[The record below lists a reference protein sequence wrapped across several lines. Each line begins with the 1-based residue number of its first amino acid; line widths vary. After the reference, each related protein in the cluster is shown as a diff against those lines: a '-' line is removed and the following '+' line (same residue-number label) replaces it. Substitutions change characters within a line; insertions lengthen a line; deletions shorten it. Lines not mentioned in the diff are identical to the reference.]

1 MTTHSARFI
10 ERPHTRT
17 GWWAVWLMVTF
28 VAMFI
33 INASV
38 FMAFPSLGDGTWRQ
52 TVLPF
57 YGILMLLCGLV
68 SGALGLVAITYQHD
82 RSWLNWLTILPMAW
96 VIFMLLGELLLPL
109 IFPELAH

>member
-17 GWWAVWLMVTF
+17 GWWAVWLMVAF
-28 VAMFI
+28 LAMFLV
-33 INASV
+33 NAFV
-38 FMAFPSLGDGTWRQ
+38 FMAFPSLGDGAWRQ

-57 YGILMLLCGLV
+57 YGIAMLLCGLV
-68 SGALGLVAITYQHD
+68 SGAIGLVAITYQHD
-82 RSWLNWLTILPMAW
+82 RSWLVWLTILPMVW
-96 VIFMLLGELLLPL
+96 VVFMLIGEFIVPL